1 MLNLKNN
8 KPNLKKIKESYEN
21 SENLVITSLKE
32 LTKEELNNLGKKNI
46 LLIED
51 DVSNI
56 HHLIKFKNKKIK
68 ILFHTIYNLEELK
81 NYMTEPMQ
89 EQSLKLNKNP
99 TYYLYIREPEITF
112 STIAYIKEFISI
124 FLNNKK
130 DSILSFSKNSINQ
143 YLFRNIE
150 NFTMETIF
158 NDIRYFEEQS
168 ILTSRL
174 GIFIYKICTFYI
186 NASEKE
192 IGTYYSKIFG
202 KSKVYNNKRYEISNM
217 KGYQIP
223 NIKIQEEIIIK
234 KEIAQKLREKGVN
247 NQIISYATEIN
258 FDLGW

>member
-1 MLNLKNN
+1 M
-8 KPNLKKIKESYEN
+8 N
-21 SENLVITSLKE
+21 SENLVITSLKK
-32 LTKEELNNLGKKNI
+32 LTKEKLNSLGTKNI
-46 LLIED
+46 LLIEN
-51 DVSNI
+51 DVSDINY
-56 HHLIKFKNKKIK
+56 LMKFKDKKIK
-68 ILFHTIYNLEELK
+68 ILFHSVYNTEQLDNYWINPVENQHIILCK
-81 NYMTEPMQ
+81 N
-89 EQSLKLNKNP
+89 L

-112 STIAYIKEFISI
+112 STISYIKEFISI
-124 FLNNKK
+124 FLHNKK

-202 KSKVYNNKRYEISNM
+202 KSKVYNNKRYEIANI
-217 KGYQIP
+217 KGYKIP
-223 NIKIQEEIIIK
+223 VIKISEEMNIINKIVDK
-234 KEIAQKLREKGVN
+234 LKEKNVDEE
-247 NQIISYATEIN
+247 IISYATEIN
-258 FDLGW
+258 LDSAW

>member
-1 MLNLKNN
+1 MNLKNN
-8 KPNLKKIKESYEN
+8 KTDLKKIEEYCRN
-21 SENLVITSLKE
+21 SENLVITSLKK

-46 LLIED
+46 LLIEND
-51 DVSNI
+51 ASDINY
-56 HHLIKFKNKKIK
+56 LTKFKDKKIR
-68 ILFHTIYNLEELK
+68 ILFHSVYNTEQLDNYWIPVVNQPIILCKNTIY
-81 NYMTEPMQ
+81 
-89 EQSLKLNKNP
+89 
-99 TYYLYIREPEITF
+99 YLCSIEAEITF

-158 NDIRYFEEQS
+158 NDIKYFEEQF

-192 IGTYYSKIFG
+192 IGTYYSKIYG

-223 NIKIQEEIIIK
+223 NIKIPEEIIIK